1 MARALQVDLA
11 KLTKPISTLMPSG
24 ESLRRSFVYDQIKE
38 ARREDDPSLSQGVW
52 QTDPK
57 RADWERVEKI
67 CSEAIETR
75 SKDLRIAGWLTEAW
89 LRRHGLPGCARGF
102 ELAARLADD
111 FWDTLHPPLEDGD
124 FDGRLAPVAWLN
136 EKLSITLKRVP
147 MTEQTTQDQ
156 PAYTWMDWEKA
167 SMLDRAGHRATGDD
181 ITTSKY
187 MTSVLL
193 SKAPFYRQLVGELD
207 ALMAAAE
214 AYEAVLDKRCG
225 QPTSALY
232 LFRDVVS
239 SMRDFA
245 KRALDQKVEE
255 APDEAADAPGT
266 SQAEGWT
273 DDDTDDAPMS
283 SSGPIRNR
291 AEAYQRLA
299 EVADYLMR
307 KEPHSPVPH
316 LVKRAVAWGN
326 MSFGELI
333 TELVQD
339 HGDIKSIYALLGMTT
354 PGE

>member
-11 KLTKPISTLMPSG
+11 KLTKPISSLMPSG

-52 QTDPK
+52 QTEPK
-57 RADWERVEKI
+57 RADWETVESI
-67 CSEAIETR
+67 CVEATETR

-89 LRRHGLPGCARGF
+89 LRRHSVEGCIRGF
-102 ELAARLADD
+102 QLTTQLVDE
-111 FWDTLHPPLEDGD
+111 FWDTLHPPIEDGD
-124 FDGRLAPVAWLN
+124 VEGRLAPVAWMN
-136 EKLSITLKRVP
+136 DKLSITLKRTA
-147 MTEQTTQDQ
+147 MTEATTQD
-156 PAYTWMDWEKA
+156 PEVFTWMDWEKA
-167 SMLDRAGHRATGDD
+167 SLLERAGHRATNED
-181 ITTSKY
+181 ITTSRF

-193 SKAPFYRQLVGELD
+193 TKGPFYKKLVADLNTLHETV
-207 ALMAAAE
+207 E
-214 AYEAVLDKRCG
+214 AFEAVLDKRCG
-225 QPTSALY
+225 EPTAALWK
-232 LFRDVVS
+232 FREVVI

-245 KRALDQKVEE
+245 KRALDEKVEE
-255 APDEAADAPGT
+255 IPDEPDE
-266 SQAEGWT
+266 SIIEQEGWT
-273 DDDTDDAPMS
+273 DDDPETAVMS

-299 EVADYLMR
+299 EVAEYLMR

-333 TELVQD
+333 AELMQD
-339 HGDIKSIYALLGMTT
+339 NGDIRSIYSLLGMQL